1 MAGRWTAAEAEKRR
15 LSVISMC
22 ERDIAHTL
30 VAEAHGIHRS
40 RVSRILERW
49 APHLRV
55 RVKAVDPVRIA
66 ELAGRGLSNEAIAAD
81 LKCSPRTVEMHRR
94 GWRETKA
101 EAKP

>member
-1 MAGRWTAAEAEKRR
+1 MAGRWTAESAAKRR
-15 LSVISMC
+15 QSVISMC

-40 RVSRILERW
+40 RVSRILKRW
-49 APHLRV
+49 APHLLV
-55 RVKAVDPVRIA
+55 RVKSVDPVNVKTLVGA
-66 ELAGRGLSNEAIAAD
+66 GLSNEAIAAA